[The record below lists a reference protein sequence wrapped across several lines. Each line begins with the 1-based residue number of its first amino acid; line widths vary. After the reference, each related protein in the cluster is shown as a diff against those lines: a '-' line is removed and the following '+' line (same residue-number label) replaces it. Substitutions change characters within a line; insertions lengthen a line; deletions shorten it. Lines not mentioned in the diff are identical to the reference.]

1 MAQQSINVGTAPND
15 GLGDPIRTAYQKCNN
30 NFNELYGRV
39 QLVVPTTMVGSPS
52 DTAGMIAFDSS
63 NLYVCIADYDGST
76 NIWRTA
82 TLNTF

>member
-39 QLVVPTTMVGSPS
+39 QLVVPPTMVGVPG
-52 DTAGMIAFDSS
+52 DTAGMIAF
-63 NLYVCIADYDGST
+63 NTTTLYVCIANYDGHS
-76 NIWRTA
+76 NIWRKTA
-82 TLNTF
+82 LTTF